1 MSKQIK
7 TPIEV
12 VRCEWS
18 GNRANAFDTDGNNIE
33 VQFPSDGKESVEPFY
48 GSAKAKKRLQKGEKL
63 NATPP
68 LRLSNSKSKIAKAN
82 NKLGNPKPIKL

>member
-18 GNRANAFDTDGNNIE
+18 GNRANAFDTDGNKRTGEIT
-33 VQFPSDGKESVEPFY
+33 VGARQKAADG
-48 GSAKAKKRLQKGEKL
+48 GNRLGKFKTKNVNFQWRRWKGEITQ
-63 NATPP
+63 NT
-68 LRLSNSKSKIAKAN
+68 KAHSTVD
-82 NKLGNPKPIKL
+82 